1 MAEFLIYAL
10 KCPKTGDYKYIGKSS
25 SGLTR
30 PKTHLVLSHNES
42 VRLWVEELREE
53 GLCPLIDVIEE
64 CLPEDLLEREKYWV
78 SYYHNSVSPLM
89 NIIEYKGINIEKLQ
103 KELRAEEDMLIS
115 KLNKVKEDINSLD
128 NIYEFIKRVRKQRGV
143 TQQVL
148 ADISGVGLRTIKQ
161 IELGKGNPA
170 YKTLEK
176 LLDVLG
182 YKLTPSLV
190 QYI

>member
-10 KCPKTGDYKYIGKSS
+10 KCPKTGDYRYIGKSS
-25 SGLTR
+25 NGLIR

-64 CLPEDLLEREKYWV
+64 CIPEDLLEREKYWI
-78 SYYHNSVSPLM
+78 SYYHKSVSPLM

-103 KELRAEEDMLIS
+103 KELKAEEDMLIS